1 MNFENKHLLNYN
13 KIEDLI
19 NNESPND
26 RADIICENLKYYC
39 FTNKGELYKFD
50 SIKVIYKKIETTID
64 DELITVISKY
74 ISESIKNLNKE
85 QKELLKL
92 KYSKASVKISENS
105 TINKSLSQI
114 KVGLKRDDENIFTP
128 DFYEIHFQNGF
139 LDLKTLEFKK
149 RVMGINYVNLYI
161 KRDYKPSSQSQFDKL
176 YSIIN
181 KIYPKKEDLE
191 AILFILGSAMTG
203 KATKLQKLLF
213 LLGQGSAGKSTIMII
228 TQKAVECYLE
238 TLEEDAFSES
248 NKNADKTFSNF
259 YNKQSVRIIWTN
271 EPKEDK
277 MNKSTFK
284 KFCEGEMK
292 GKLLYKNGSHD
303 LKHFGLPIF
312 TSNIMPNINVDSGV
326 KRRFRCYIHTSE
338 FTSDKSK
345 VDEKKHIYLLN
356 RDLIENII
364 EEDLLNTWIDI
375 LAKYANKWSNH
386 EEIPVPKSF
395 KEATEEII
403 ETNDNIQDF
412 IDVKLTI
419 TTGGKTDRIG
429 KKEMIEIYKEMYPN
443 RRMTPQIL
451 KSSIVERKI
460 GIEWDKEI
468 RGYDGIK
475 GCYYNVIRKIENNN
489 EDNNNYKF
497 GKSPFDNGI
506 ESDDL
511 NIVKLKNE
519 NFDLKNKLKELE
531 SQILQLTKKE
541 EIKQV
546 QINDDDIKALEKEL
560 NDVCKNIKPKK
571 QEPEPEP
578 ENKFDNNDIID
589 ILDFIES
596 STNTKKSKKSKK

>member
-1 MNFENKHLLNYN
+1 
-13 KIEDLI
+13 
-19 NNESPND
+19 
-26 RADIICENLKYYC
+26 
-39 FTNKGELYKFD
+39 
-50 SIKVIYKKIETTID
+50 
-64 DELITVISKY
+64 
-74 ISESIKNLNKE
+74 
-85 QKELLKL
+85 
-92 KYSKASVKISENS
+92 
-105 TINKSLSQI
+105 
-114 KVGLKRDDENIFTP
+114 
-128 DFYEIHFQNGF
+128 
-139 LDLKTLEFKK
+139 
-149 RVMGINYVNLYI
+149 
-161 KRDYKPSSQSQFDKL
+161 
-176 YSIIN
+176 
-181 KIYPKKEDLE
+181 
-191 AILFILGSAMTG
+191 
-203 KATKLQKLLF
+203 
-213 LLGQGSAGKSTIMII
+213 
-228 TQKAVECYLE
+228 
-238 TLEEDAFSES
+238 
-248 NKNADKTFSNF
+248 
-259 YNKQSVRIIWTN
+259 
-271 EPKEDK
+271 

-303 LKHFGLPIF
+303 FKHHGLPIF
-312 TSNIMPNINVDSGV
+312 TSNIMPNINIDSGV
-326 KRRFRCYIHTSE
+326 SRRFLSYIHTSK
-338 FTSDKSK
+338 FTSDKSE

-395 KEATEEII
+395 KEATEEVI

-419 TTGGKTDRIG
+419 TTGGKADRIG
-429 KKEMIEIYKEMYPN
+429 KNEMIEIYKEMFPN
-443 RRMTPQIL
+443 RHMTPQIL

-475 GCYYNVIRKIENNN
+475 GCYFNVIRKIENNN
-489 EDNNNYKF
+489 EENNNYKF
-497 GKSPFDNGI
+497 GKSPIDHGI

-519 NFDLKNKLKELE
+519 NFELKNKIKELE
-531 SQILQLTKKE
+531 DQILQLQLPKKE

-571 QEPEPEP
+571 QEPKPEPEPEP
-578 ENKFDNNDIID
+578 ENKFDNNDIND

>member
-1 MNFENKHLLNYN
+1 MNFEIKHLLNYN
-13 KIEDLI
+13 KIEELI

-26 RADIICENLKYYC
+26 RADIICEKLKYYC

-50 SIKVIYKKIETTID
+50 SVKVIYKKIETTID
-64 DELITVISKY
+64 EELITVISKY
-74 ISESIKNLNKE
+74 ITESIKNLNKE

-92 KYSKASVKISENS
+92 KYSKTSVKISENS

-128 DFYEIHFQNGF
+128 DFYQIHFQNGY

-149 RVMGINYVNLYI
+149 RVMSINYVNLYI
-161 KRDYKPSSQSQFDKL
+161 KRDYKPSSKSQFDQL

-203 KATKLQKLLF
+203 KVTKLQKLLF
-213 LLGQGSAGKSTIMII
+213 LIGQGSAGKSTIMII

-248 NKNADKTFSNF
+248 NKNADKTFSTF

-303 LKHFGLPIF
+303 FKHFGLPIF

-375 LAKYANKWSNH
+375 LAKYANKWING
-386 EEIPVPKSF
+386 EEIPIPKSF

-419 TTGGKTDRIG
+419 TTNGKADRIG
-429 KKEMIEIYKEMYPN
+429 KNEMIEIYKEMFPN
-443 RRMTPQIL
+443 RGMNHQIL
-451 KSSIVERKI
+451 KSSLCER
-460 GIEWDKEI
+460 GLMWDKEI
-468 RGYDGIK
+468 RGEDGIK
-475 GCYYNVIRKIENNN
+475 GCYYNVIRKIENINNN
-489 EDNNNYKF
+489 EDDNNYKF
-497 GKSPFDNGI
+497 GKNSPLDNGI
-506 ESDDL
+506 YLEPDYK
-511 NIVKLKNE
+511 KLYFELLEKQ
-519 NFDLKNKLKELE
+519 KE
-531 SQILQLTKKE
+531 TP
-541 EIKQV
+541 KQV
-546 QINDDDIKALEKEL
+546 QKTEEITEDDVEALEKEL
-560 NDVCKNIKPKK
+560 NDACNNFKPK
-571 QEPEPEP
+571 QQEPEP
-578 ENKFDNNDIID
+578 ENKFDDNDIND
-589 ILDFIES
+589 ILGFIENS
-596 STNTKKSKKSKK
+596 KNNKKSKKSKK